1 MSKILDELKVILRL
15 EDKATPELKSK
26 TDQLAKS
33 AKEIQGPL
41 QGILNLQNALLG
53 GALATIAKF
62 VLDSADAF
70 TKLGRG
76 LEQASYNFQ
85 QTEGN
90 TKKYHELAQEIMDQ
104 TSKSLFYEYE
114 VLGNPIGVAI
124 THELRKKFDEYDLDL
139 KRKTDEMGYSHDEE
153 SRRKVAQ
160 SFRTTPADV
169 AILSAAIYEA
179 KDNNLDVTVNSRDK
193 DLQEAVEI
201 IRERFGDNFGSKIY
215 FVPEGLTRTGR
226 EYSNVRNQYREAM

>member
-1 MSKILDELKVILRL
+1 MTKYIAYMGKEVEVDKLIVDTNFFLDYNLEGIKMFFHRFSGQIYVPDEVLAELYTERNRKTELKDEKWVKRYEKRKLIEEERL
-15 EDKATPELKSK
+15 
-26 TDQLAKS
+26 
-33 AKEIQGPL
+33 
-41 QGILNLQNALLG
+41 
-53 GALATIAKF
+53 
-62 VLDSADAF
+62 
-70 TKLGRG
+70 
-76 LEQASYNFQ
+76 
-85 QTEGN
+85 TEGN

-201 IRERFGDNFGSKIY
+201 IRERFGGNFGSKIY
-215 FVPEGLTRTGR
+215 FVPEGLTRAGR
-226 EYSNVRNQYREAM
+226 EYSNVGNQYREAM